1 MLILCCFSESLFL
14 EVIICVIF
22 HSYFSCYSKILLYYK
37 NVTPSILLPQFHLA
51 PLCAVL
57 KISHLWNGKHAC
69 VFGNKT
75 LTTVSNPKLLVS
87 VI

>member
-1 MLILCCFSESLFL
+1 MLILSCFSESLFL

-22 HSYFSCYSKILLYYK
+22 HSYSKILLYYK
-37 NVTPSILLPQFHLA
+37 NVTPSIFLPQFHLA

-57 KISHLWNGKHAC
+57 KISHLWNGKRAC

>member
-1 MLILCCFSESLFL
+1 MCNISFF
-14 EVIICVIF
+14 
-22 HSYFSCYSKILLYYK
+22 FSCYSKILLYYK

-57 KISHLWNGKHAC
+57 KISHLWNGKRAC

>member
-14 EVIICVIF
+14 EVVICVIF
-22 HSYFSCYSKILLYYK
+22 HSYFSCYSKILYYK
-37 NVTPSILLPQFHLA
+37 NVTPSIFLPQFHLA

-57 KISHLWNGKHAC
+57 KISHLWNGKCAC

>member
-1 MLILCCFSESLFL
+1 MSL
-14 EVIICVIF
+14 
-22 HSYFSCYSKILLYYK
+22 H
-37 NVTPSILLPQFHLA
+37 QFFLA

-57 KISHLWNGKHAC
+57 KISHLWNGKRAC